1 MILYHATAERNLAN
15 ILEQGIKVKYDG
27 VYLADS
33 AKLAASF
40 IFLRGETRVI
50 VFEIKV
56 PDDSV
61 QESFDHNEQW
71 FKTQLKLD
79 SCRCF
84 TYPHDIPVGL
94 INLHKVSLWER

>member
-15 ILEQGIKVKYDG
+15 ILEQGIKSNYDG

-33 AKLAASF
+33 AKLAMSF
-40 IFLRGETRVI
+40 ILLRGETRV
-50 VFEIKV
+50 VMFEIDV
-56 PDDSV
+56 PDNLV

-71 FKTQLKLD
+71 FKTQLQLD

-84 TYPHDIPVGL
+84 IYPDDIPVGM
-94 INLHKVSLWER
+94 IDEQKVSLWER